1 MPSQAVEDYLKTI
14 YLLRQESSKV
24 SMKELSRALSVAPAS
39 ATGMVKK
46 LAAEGLVKH
55 ERYQGVELS
64 EAGRHVALE
73 VLRHHRLIELF
84 LSKSLDVPWD
94 LVHQEAEKLEHAISE
109 ELEDRMAAALGNPQ
123 FDPHGAPIPAR
134 DGSFIKRTRQPLVD
148 VSPGTTAP
156 ISEVNDRDPEMLRYL
171 TDIGIGLGTPVE
183 VLALA
188 PFDGPLTIRVG
199 GQSHA
204 ISRIVAGNVF
214 IEPEK
219 S

>member
-94 LVHQEAEKLEHAISE
+94 LVHQEAEKLHTS
-109 ELEDRMAAALGNPQ
+109 RTAA
-123 FDPHGAPIPAR
+123 
-134 DGSFIKRTRQPLVD
+134 
-148 VSPGTTAP
+148 
-156 ISEVNDRDPEMLRYL
+156 
-171 TDIGIGLGTPVE
+171 
-183 VLALA
+183 
-188 PFDGPLTIRVG
+188 
-199 GQSHA
+199 
-204 ISRIVAGNVF
+204 
-214 IEPEK
+214 
-219 S
+219 

>member
-134 DGSFIKRTRQPLVD
+134 DGSFIKTNAPAPRRT
-148 VSPGTTAP
+148 SPTGTTAP

-188 PFDGPLTIRVG
+188 PL
-199 GQSHA
+199 
-204 ISRIVAGNVF
+204 
-214 IEPEK
+214 
-219 S
+219 